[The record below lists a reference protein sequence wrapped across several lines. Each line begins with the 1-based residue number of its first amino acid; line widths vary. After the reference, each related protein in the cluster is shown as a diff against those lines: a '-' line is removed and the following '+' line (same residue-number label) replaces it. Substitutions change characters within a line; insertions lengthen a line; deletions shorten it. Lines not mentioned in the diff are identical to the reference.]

1 MVERVNQPGPGIGR
15 LSALMIG
22 VLIHLNLAACHTP
35 GPSADGGRPF
45 ALPPKARIVF
55 FGDSITQSSQYVR
68 YVEAF
73 LATRFPDR
81 DYEVINRGISSET
94 ISGTSEPDH
103 DPRRPD
109 AHERF
114 ARDITP
120 LKPDVVIACFGM
132 NDGNYRPP
140 NAELHAKYLAG
151 VRRLIQRVR
160 DESGGRLIFM
170 TPPPFDPYRR
180 GASDPNAI
188 HYGYR
193 FASLEYDRTL
203 ENFSKA
209 LLELRR
215 EGFTVADVHS
225 SSNRLLAE
233 RRKNQVSF
241 HLAGDAV
248 HPNATG
254 HWAMAHALLV
264 ELGAPAEAGS
274 VEVEG
279 ATVRVA
285 GGSVA
290 DMKSDASGVRFNW
303 TTSLP
308 MPIDDR
314 WDAQCLQI
322 LRTTELLNRH
332 RLTLKGLAEG
342 DWKLMM
348 NDQQVAKI
356 TAGQLQAGLDL
367 TRLPACPTN
376 QQARQVQKLIDQRH
390 EMLYTHWRESVRT
403 GGKPD
408 PATPQKAARLQE
420 EIRKLSRPIQMKVEL
435 LRAD

>member
-1 MVERVNQPGPGIGR
+1 MIERENYFGHRIGR
-15 LSALMIG
+15 LSAMAMGL
-22 VLIHLNLAACHTP
+22 LICLSLAACRTP
-35 GPSADGGRPF
+35 GPTPDADGAFILPAKGRI
-45 ALPPKARIVF
+45 AF
-55 FGDSITQSSQYVR
+55 FGDSITQSGQYVR

-120 LKPDVVIACFGM
+120 LKPDIVIACFGM

-140 NAELHAKYLAG
+140 NAQLQAKYLAG

-160 DESGGRLIFM
+160 EESGGRLIFM

-180 GASDPNAI
+180 SASDANAV
-188 HYGYR
+188 HYGYK
-193 FASLEYDRTL
+193 FASLEYDKTL

-215 EGFTVADVHS
+215 EGFTVADLHAS
-225 SSNRLLAE
+225 GNHLLAE
-233 RRKNQVSF
+233 RRKSQVSF
-241 HLAGDAV
+241 YLAGDAV

-254 HWAMAHALLV
+254 HWAMAHALLA

-274 VEVEG
+274 VEVDG
-279 ATVRVA
+279 ATGRAA
-285 GGSVA
+285 GGQVS
-290 DMKSDASGVRFNW
+290 DLISDAAGVRFNW
-303 TTSLP
+303 TTGLP

-314 WDAQCLQI
+314 WDAQSLQI

-332 RLTLKGLAEG
+332 RIAIKGLG
-342 DWKLMM
+342 QGTWKLMM
-348 NDQQVAKI
+348 NDQEVAKVS
-356 TAGQLQAGLDL
+356 AAELQAGLDL

-376 QQARQVQKLIDQRH
+376 QQARQVQKLIDQRQ
-390 EMLYTHWRESVRT
+390 EMLYTHWRESVRA
-403 GGKPD
+403 GGKPNA
-408 PATPQKAARLQE
+408 ATPQKAAQLQE
-420 EIRKLSRPIQMKVEL
+420 EIRRLTRPIQVKVDL